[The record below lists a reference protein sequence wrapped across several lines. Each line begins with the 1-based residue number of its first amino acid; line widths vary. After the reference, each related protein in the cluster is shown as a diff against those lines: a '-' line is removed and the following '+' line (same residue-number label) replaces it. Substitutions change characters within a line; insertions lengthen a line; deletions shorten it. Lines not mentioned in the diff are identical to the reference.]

1 MTPDGGSDRPVAL
14 DRRTAAGTDL
24 RGLPVHRGTTLWFI
38 RDRYAAGGARRL
50 CVCALVLR
58 PHNSQNL
65 LMWWGAPEFSLRPS
79 GHSPLLMA
87 LGRGG
92 EAVTVVGI
100 ARIASGPFLQLGPG
114 ARPLKKW
121 RPPSIVAMP
130 GAVG

>member
-65 LMWWGAPEFSLRPS
+65 LMWWGAPEFSLRPGLGERGRS
-79 GHSPLLMA
+79 SN
-87 LGRGG
+87 GRGIP
-92 EAVTVVGI
+92 V
-100 ARIASGPFLQLGPG
+100 S
-114 ARPLKKW
+114 
-121 RPPSIVAMP
+121 PSSWDRGLAL
-130 GAVG
+130 